1 MRDVDGRRL
10 TFHLAGINNQN
21 FLMRDEETGSYW
33 QQISGQAISGPL
45 QGRQLTLLLSDELT
59 FATWKAEE
67 PQGTVLKNVAKYA
80 SEYEAKDWDV
90 HMARQATVI
99 QFPEHGMQARDLILG
114 IQDAGASRAF
124 LYDRVI
130 KEKLVKEFVG
140 PQAVLIVVGPDG
152 QSVRAFRGR
161 IPGVDGVPDFYRM
174 TVNTP
179 GELQPTA
186 LMIDATTG
194 SQWNFQ
200 GCAISGKAKGA
211 CLERIPMLKDYW
223 FDWRNYHPKTALW
236 GNRKS

>member
-1 MRDVDGRRL
+1 
-10 TFHLAGINNQN
+10 
-21 FLMRDEETGSYW
+21 
-33 QQISGQAISGPL
+33 
-45 QGRQLTLLLSDELT
+45 
-59 FATWKAEE
+59 
-67 PQGTVLKNVAKYA
+67 
-80 SEYEAKDWDV
+80 V
-90 HMARQATVI
+90 HMAHRPTVI
-99 QFPEHGMQARDLILG
+99 QFPEHGMQPRDLILG

-174 TVNTP
+174 TVDTP

-200 GCAISGKAKGA
+200 GCAISGKATGA
-211 CLERIPMLKDYW
+211 CLEHIPMLKDYW
-223 FDWRNYHPKTALW
+223 FDWRNYHPQTALW
-236 GNRKS
+236 GNKKS